1 MGHYLFRA
9 SYTRE
14 GLQGL
19 LREGAAGRKQAI
31 ADLFASVGGKMDHM
45 YWTFGDADVVVFGD
59 LPDDA
64 TAAALSTRISAS
76 GAASVATT
84 VLLTAADVDRA
95 REIQVSYRPP
105 GA

>member
-1 MGHYLFRA
+1 MGHYMFRA

-19 LREGAAGRKQAI
+19 LNEGAASRKQSI
-31 ADLFASVGGKMDHM
+31 ESLLASVGGKLDHM

-59 LPDDA
+59 LPDNA
-64 TAAALSTRISAS
+64 AAAALSTRISAS

-95 REIQVSYRPP
+95 REIEVDYRAP
-105 GA
+105 GT

>member
-1 MGHYLFRA
+1 MGHYLFRGT
-9 SYTRE
+9 YTRE

-19 LREGAAGRKQAI
+19 LKEGAAARKAVI
-31 ADLFASVGGKMDHM
+31 AALFESVGGKMDHM

-64 TAAALSTRISAS
+64 AAAALSTRISAS
-76 GAASVATT
+76 GAATVSTT
-84 VLLTAADVDRA
+84 VLLTAGDVDRA

>member
-1 MGHYLFRA
+1 VGHYLFRA

-19 LREGAAGRKQAI
+19 LEEGAASRKQAI
-31 ADLFASVGGKMDHM
+31 EAVFASLGGKLDHM

-59 LPDDA
+59 LPDNA
-64 TAAALSTRISAS
+64 AAAALSTRVTAS
-76 GAASVATT
+76 GAAAVSTT

-95 REIQVSYRPP
+95 RELQVDYRAP

>member
-9 SYTRE
+9 SYTMD

-19 LREGAAGRKQAI
+19 LSEGAAARKKVI
-31 ADLFASVGGKMDHM
+31 DDLFVSLGGKLDHM

-64 TAAALSTRISAS
+64 TAAAFSTRISAS

-84 VLLTAADVDRA
+84 ILLTASDVDRA

>member
-1 MGHYLFRA
+1 MGHYMFRA
-9 SYTRE
+9 SYSRE

-19 LREGAAGRKQAI
+19 LKEGAAARKKVI
-31 ADLFASVGGKMDHM
+31 EDLFASLGGKLDHM

-59 LPDDA
+59 LADNA
-64 TAAALSTRISAS
+64 TAAAFSTRISAS
-76 GAASVATT
+76 GAASVSTT
-84 VLLTAADVDRA
+84 ILLTAADVDRA

>member
-19 LREGAAGRKQAI
+19 LKEGAASRKAVIGQLFL
-31 ADLFASVGGKMDHM
+31 DLGGKLDHM

-59 LPDDA
+59 LPDNA
-64 TAAALSTRISAS
+64 AAAALSTRVSAS
-76 GAASVATT
+76 GAASVSTT
-84 VLLTAADVDRA
+84 VLLTADDVDRA
-95 REIQVSYRPP
+95 RSLTVNYRAP
-105 GA
+105 GS

>member
-9 SYTRE
+9 SLTRE

-19 LREGAAGRKQAI
+19 LREGAASRKQVI
-31 ADLFASVGGKMDHM
+31 ADLFTSLGGKLDHM

-59 LPDDA
+59 LPDNA
-64 TAAALSTRISAS
+64 TAAAFSTRISAS

-84 VLLTAADVDRA
+84 ILLTVADVDRA
-95 REIQVSYRPP
+95 REIHVNYRAP

>member
-19 LREGAAGRKQAI
+19 LKEGAASRKKVI
-31 ADLFASVGGKMDHM
+31 EDLFASLGGKLDHM

-59 LPDDA
+59 LPDNA
-64 TAAALSTRISAS
+64 AAAALSTRVSAS
-76 GAASVATT
+76 GAASVSTT
-84 VLLTAADVDRA
+84 ILLTVADVDRA

>member
-19 LREGAAGRKQAI
+19 LKEGAASRKQVI
-31 ADLFASVGGKMDHM
+31 EDLFVSLGGKLDHM

-59 LPDDA
+59 LPDNA
-64 TAAALSTRISAS
+64 AAAALSTRISAS
-76 GAASVATT
+76 GAASVSTT
-84 VLLTAADVDRA
+84 VLLTVADVDRA
-95 REIQVSYRPP
+95 REVQVSYRPP

>member
-19 LREGAAGRKQAI
+19 LKEGAASRRKVI
-31 ADLFASVGGKMDHM
+31 EDLFASLGGKLDHM

-59 LPDDA
+59 LPDNA
-64 TAAALSTRISAS
+64 AAAALSTRVSAS
-76 GAASVATT
+76 GAASVSTT
-84 VLLTAADVDRA
+84 VLLTSADVDHA